1 MTKNLMLFITI
12 MFMSTLG
19 IQANQE
25 PVTAEFTVTQVALDA
40 ANDKAAEAG
49 SEEDKNA
56 STEETRPE
64 GGTAE
69 EK

>member
-1 MTKNLMLFITI
+1 MLFITV
-12 MFMSTLG
+12 MFMSTLN

-40 ANDKAAEAG
+40 ANDKASEAG
-49 SEEDKNA
+49 SEEDNNA

>member
-1 MTKNLMLFITI
+1 MTKRFMLLIAA
-12 MFMSTLG
+12 MFMSTLT

-40 ANDKAAEAG
+40 ANDKAAEAEP
-49 SEEDKNA
+49 EEDKNA
-56 STEETRPE
+56 STEETQPE

-69 EK
+69 